1 MRGNCTSGRDL
12 IGITLLLCSA
22 LLIAACDGQPW
33 NSPYPAEQAGKDI
46 LYSSFSLRPK
56 HLDPAQSYSSNEV
69 QFTGQIYEP
78 PLQYHYLERPYKLV
92 PLTATQI
99 PEAYYLDHQ
108 GKPLPEGADAE
119 QIAFSVYEIEI
130 VPGIRYQP
138 HPAFARDAQGTL
150 LYYPLGEDD
159 LAGKNRLAD
168 FPETGS
174 RELVAEDYVYQIK
187 RLAHPGLHSPIFGI
201 MSDYIVGL
209 KAYAQTL
216 AEAKKQLEGAAADG
230 FLNLLDYP
238 LEGVRVLDK
247 YRYQITLRGQYPQ
260 FIYWLAM
267 PFFAPVPMEVER
279 FYSQPGMKERNL
291 TLDWY
296 PVGTGPY
303 MLTVNNPNLQMILEK
318 NPNFHGE
325 AYPATGE
332 PEDRDKG
339 LLDDAGKALPMIGT
353 VIFSLDKEAIPNWNK
368 FQQGYYDT
376 SGISSDSFD
385 QAIQI
390 GSGGD
395 IALTEEMQ
403 AKGIKLSTA
412 VQSSIYYTGFNML
425 DPLVGGEGER
435 ARLLRRALAIAV
447 DYEEY
452 ISIFVNGRGIPA
464 QSPIP
469 PGIFG
474 YDDTPAGIN
483 RYVYDWSDH
492 GPRRK
497 SIDEARQLLKQ
508 AGYPDGRDIKTGK
521 PLVLNLDT
529 TGSGPDS
536 KAQLDWYR
544 KQFAK
549 LNIQL
554 VIRSSDYNRF
564 QDKMIKGTAQI
575 FQWGW
580 NADYPDPENFLFLLY
595 GKNSKAEH
603 NGENAANYKN
613 AKYDQLFEQM
623 KNMPNGPA
631 RQTVINEMV
640 EILRYDSPWLFGFH
654 PKSFAL
660 YHRWYFNVKPNL
672 MANNTLKYRRL
683 DPQLR
688 EQSRQAWNK
697 PVVWPLL
704 ILAVVFFLSVLPA
717 YIVYKRHETRR
728 AAVEA
733 G

>member
-1 MRGNCTSGRDL
+1 MHGHRTSGRDL
-12 IGITLLLCSA
+12 IGFALLLCSA
-22 LLIAACDGQPW
+22 LLIAACNGQPW

-92 PLTATQI
+92 PLTVTQI

-108 GKPLPEGADAE
+108 GKRLPEGVDAE

-138 HPAFARDAQGTL
+138 HPAFARDAQGAL

-159 LAGKNRLAD
+159 LAGKNRLSD

-216 AEAKKQLEGAAADG
+216 AEAKKQLEGAATDS
-230 FLNLLDYP
+230 FLNLRDYP

-267 PFFAPVPMEVER
+267 PFFAPVPMEVDR

-303 MLTVNNPNLQMILEK
+303 MLTVNNPNLQMILKK

-325 AYPATGE
+325 TYPATGE

-339 LLDDAGKALPMIGT
+339 LLDDAGKTLPMIDT

-425 DPLVGGEGER
+425 DPLVGGDSER

-613 AKYDQLFEQM
+613 TKYDQLFEQM

-631 RQTVINEMV
+631 RQKVINEMV
-640 EILRYDSPWLFGFH
+640 EILRNDSPWLFGFH

-697 PVVWPLL
+697 PVVWPLF
-704 ILAVVFFLSVLPA
+704 ILAAFFFLSVLPA

>member
-1 MRGNCTSGRDL
+1 MQANCTSGGERL
-12 IGITLLLCSA
+12 GLVLLLISV

-56 HLDPAQSYSSNEV
+56 HLDPAQSYSSNEI

-92 PLTATQI
+92 PLTVTEI
-99 PEAYYLDHQ
+99 PIPYYLGSD
-108 GKPLPEGADAE
+108 GERLANNAAIDR
-119 QIAFSVYEIEI
+119 IAYSVYDIQI
-130 VPGIRYQP
+130 TPGIHYQP
-138 HPAFARDAQGTL
+138 HPAFARDPHGGF
-150 LYYPLGEDD
+150 LYYPLAADE
-159 LAGKNRLAD
+159 LSNKNRLAD

-187 RLAHPGLHSPIFGI
+187 RLAHPGLHSPIYGV

-209 KAYAQTL
+209 KAYSQTL
-216 AEAKKQLEGAAADG
+216 TDAKKQLESEPQKG
-230 FLNLLDYP
+230 FLNLKDYP
-238 LEGVRVLDK
+238 LSGVKVLDK

-267 PFFAPVPMEVER
+267 PFFAPVPMEVDR

-325 AYPATGE
+325 TYPDTGQ
-332 PEDRDKG
+332 PEDQQNG
-339 LLDDAGKALPMIGT
+339 LLNDAGKPLPLIDT
-353 VIFSLDKEAIPNWNK
+353 VIFSLDKEAIPTWNK

-385 QAIQI
+385 QAIQV
-390 GSGGD
+390 GAGGD
-395 IALTEEMQ
+395 MALTEEMQ
-403 AKGIKLSTA
+403 EKGIKLSTA
-412 VQSSIYYTGFNML
+412 VQSSIYYTGFNMQ
-425 DPLVGGEGER
+425 DPLVGGDSER

-474 YDDTPAGIN
+474 YDDSPAGIN
-483 RYVYDWSDH
+483 PYVYDWTDQ
-492 GPRRK
+492 GPQRK
-497 SIDEARQLLKQ
+497 SIDVARELLKQ
-508 AGYPDGRDIKTGK
+508 AGYPDGRELKTGK

-564 QDKMIKGTAQI
+564 QDKMRKGTAQI

-595 GKNSKAEH
+595 GKNSKVEH

-613 AKYDQLFEQM
+613 KKFDQLFEQM
-623 KNMPNGPA
+623 KNMPNGAA
-631 RQTVINEMV
+631 RQSVIDEMI
-640 EILRYDSPWLFGFH
+640 EILRKDSPWLFGFH

-683 DPQLR
+683 EPEVR
-688 EQSRQAWNK
+688 EQSRLAWNK
-697 PVVWPLL
+697 PIVWPLGL
-704 ILAVVFFLSVLPA
+704 LAGLLVLSVLPA
-717 YIVYKRHETRR
+717 YIVYKRHETGR

-733 G
+733 S

>member
-1 MRGNCTSGRDL
+1 MRGNCNPVIRL
-12 IGITLLLCSA
+12 IKISLLLISTLLLS
-22 LLIAACDGQPW
+22 ACDGQTW
-33 NSPYPAEQAGKDI
+33 NSPYPANLAGKDI

-69 QFTGQIYEP
+69 LFTGQIYEP
-78 PLQYHYLERPYKLV
+78 PLQYHYLERPYKLE
-92 PLTATQI
+92 PLTVTEI
-99 PEAYYLDHQ
+99 PEPYYLDSD
-108 GKPLPEGADAE
+108 GKRLPDAAETE
-119 QIAFSVYEIEI
+119 QIAFSVYDIEI
-130 VPGIRYQP
+130 ISGIHYQP
-138 HPAFARDAQGTL
+138 HPAFARNQDEKY
-150 LYYPLGEDD
+150 LYYPLSADQ
-159 LAGKNRLAD
+159 LSGKNRLTD
-168 FPETGS
+168 FPETGD

-187 RLAHPGLHSPIFGI
+187 RLAHPGLHSPIFGV
-201 MSDYIVGL
+201 MADYIVGL
-209 KAYAQTL
+209 KEYSQTL
-216 AEAKKQLEGAAADG
+216 SEEKKRLEQNQKDI
-230 FLNLLDYP
+230 FLNLNDFP
-238 LEGVRVLDK
+238 LAGVKVLDK
-247 YRYQITLRGQYPQ
+247 YRYQITLQGQYPQ

-267 PFFAPVPMEVER
+267 PFFAPVPMEVDR

-325 AYPATGE
+325 TYPETGQ
-332 PEDRDKG
+332 PEDQQEG
-339 LLDDAGKALPMIGT
+339 LLNDAGKALPLIDT
-353 VIFSLDKEAIPNWNK
+353 VIFSLDKEAIPTWNK

-385 QAIQI
+385 QAIQV

-395 IALTEEMQ
+395 IALTDEMKE
-403 AKGIKLSTA
+403 KGIKLSTS

-425 DPLVGGEGER
+425 DSLVGGDSER
-435 ARLLRRALAIAV
+435 ARLLRQALAVAV

-474 YDDTPAGIN
+474 YDDSPTGIN
-483 RYVYDWSDH
+483 QYVYDWVND
-492 GPRRK
+492 GPQRK
-497 SIDEARQLLKQ
+497 SIEVARELLKQ

-529 TGSGPDS
+529 TGTGPDS

-544 KQFAK
+544 KQFKK

-554 VIRSSDYNRF
+554 VIRGSDYNRF
-564 QDKMIKGTAQI
+564 QDKMTKGTAQI

-613 AKYDQLFEQM
+613 EKFDQLFEQM

-631 RQTVINEMV
+631 RQSVIDEMI
-640 EILRYDSPWLFGFH
+640 EILRKDSPWLFGFH

-683 DPQLR
+683 EPQVR
-688 EQSRQAWNK
+688 EQARQAWNE
-697 PVVWPLL
+697 PIIWPLGLLLVLL
-704 ILAVVFFLSVLPA
+704 ILVVLPA
-717 YIVYKRHETRR
+717 YIVYKRHETSR